1 MDFNNNRDDQDSSSE
16 PAGSREELKT
26 SPSKLEI
33 GGPMSAFSSL
43 YSKPTVYETKQLGGI
58 YSTETPEKF
67 GNHILQTNLFNN
79 GGGIFQDIPVAP
91 AFAQICKYTCAYTN
105 KHL

>member
-1 MDFNNNRDDQDSSSE
+1 MDLNNNRGDHETSSE
-16 PAGSREELKT
+16 PIGSREELKT
-26 SPSKLEI
+26 LPSKLEI

-43 YSKPTVYETKQLGGI
+43 YSKPSVYETKQLGGI
-58 YSTETPEKF
+58 YSTETPEKL
-67 GNHILQTNLFNN
+67 GNHILQANLFNN

-91 AFAQICKYTCAYTN
+91 AFAQICKYTCAYSI